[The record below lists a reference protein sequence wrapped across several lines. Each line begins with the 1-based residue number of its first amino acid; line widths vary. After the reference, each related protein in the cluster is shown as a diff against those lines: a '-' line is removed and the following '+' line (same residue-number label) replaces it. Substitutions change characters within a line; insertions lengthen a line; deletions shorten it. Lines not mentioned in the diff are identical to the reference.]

1 MTSHEIREKFLKF
14 FESKGHAVIPS
25 ASLIP
30 SETDPT
36 VLFTTAG
43 MHPLVPYLLGE
54 DHPGG
59 KRVANSQKCIRTG
72 DIDEVGDESH
82 LTFFEMLGNWS
93 FGDYFKREA
102 IEWSWEF
109 LTSDKWLGID
119 KNRLS
124 VTVFEGDSN
133 APRDEESAQIWQS
146 LGVPKEKIFYKGK
159 ADNWWGPAGATGP
172 CGPDT
177 EIFYNDLEIWNN
189 VFMQYNK
196 TANGNFEPLKQKNV
210 DTGMG
215 LERIAMVM
223 QGVESVYE
231 TDLFAP
237 IVTKIKS
244 QISNLKSAEK
254 NSKSI
259 RIIADHLKASVFIIA
274 DGVVPSNTG
283 RGYVLRRLI
292 RRAVRHGKLLGG
304 STAKLFTPEIAEV
317 VIDIYKEHYPEVKNN
332 ESIIMNELKKEEGK
346 YKKILERIKKI
357 VEKITEKS
365 KDDMVIKIS
374 GIEAFNLYQSMSIP
388 LDILK
393 LTAKK
398 ISETKGVKIEIDE
411 NEFKKEFAAHQ
422 KLSRTASVGMFKG
435 GLADAGEMTTNYH
448 TATHLLL
455 AALREVLSEDIVQKG
470 SNITAERLR
479 FDFNYPQKMTD
490 EQIKKVED
498 FVNEKIQEKIPV
510 EMIEMPKEEALK
522 ATKSSFDAS
531 KYGDVV
537 KVYKIGPSTSSG
549 QAFSLE
555 LCGGPHV
562 ANTGELGRF
571 KIIKEEASS
580 AGVRRIKAVLH
591 F

>member
-1 MTSHEIREKFLKF
+1 MMTSKEIRAKFLEF
-14 FESKGHAVIPS
+14 FKNKGHTIIPS

-54 DHPGG
+54 EHPGG
-59 KRVANSQKCIRTG
+59 KRVVNSQKCIRTG

-93 FGDYFKREA
+93 FGDYFKKEA

-109 LTSDKWLGID
+109 LTDKKWLGID
-119 KNRLS
+119 KNKLS
-124 VTVFEGDSN
+124 VTVFEGGLN

-159 ADNWWGPAGATGP
+159 EDNWWGPAGATGP

-177 EIFYNDLEIWNN
+177 EMFYDDMEIWNN

-196 TANGNFEPLKQKNV
+196 TSDGKFEQLKQKNV

-223 QGVESVYE
+223 QGVNSVYE
-231 TDLFAP
+231 TDLFTP
-237 IVTKIKS
+237 IVAKIKS
-244 QISNLKSAEK
+244 QISNLKYDEK
-254 NSKSI
+254 SV
-259 RIIADHLKASVFIIA
+259 RIITDHIKASVFIIT

-292 RRAVRHGKLLGG
+292 RRAVRHGKLLGI
-304 STAKLFTPEIAEV
+304 KNDFTKEIAEV
-317 VIDIYKEHYPEVKNN
+317 VIDIYKEHYPEVEKNKDK
-332 ESIIMNELKKEEGK
+332 IFNELEKEEKRFKETLEKGLK
-346 YKKILERIKKI
+346 EFEKGTDPFILFTTFGFPFELTQELAKERG
-357 VEKITEKS
+357 
-365 KDDMVIKIS
+365 IKID
-374 GIEAFNLYQSMSIP
+374 EDKFNEQ
-388 LDILK
+388 LK
-393 LTAKK
+393 QHQ
-398 ISETKGVKIEIDE
+398 
-411 NEFKKEFAAHQ
+411 EF
-422 KLSRTASVGMFKG
+422 SRTASVGMFKG
-435 GLADAGEMTTNYH
+435 GLADAGEMTIKYH

-455 AALREVLSEDIVQKG
+455 AALREILNGDIAQKG

-498 FVNEKIQEKIPV
+498 LVNKKIEEKISV
-510 EMIEMPKEEALK
+510 ETIEVPKEKALK
-522 ATKSSFDAS
+522 MVKVSFDES
-531 KYGDVV
+531 KYGDIV
-537 KVYKIGPSTSSG
+537 KIYKIGD
-549 QAFSLE
+549 FSIE

-562 ANTGELGRF
+562 NNTSKLGYF
-571 KIIKEEASS
+571 KITKEESSS
-580 AGVRRIKAVLH
+580 AGVRRIKAVVV
-591 F
+591 

>member
-1 MTSHEIREKFLKF
+1 MYSRLFIYANIFLMTSAEIRDKFLEF
-14 FESKGHAVIPS
+14 FRSKGHTIIPS

-54 DHPGG
+54 EHPGG

-93 FGDYFKREA
+93 FGDYFKKEA

-109 LTSDKWLGID
+109 LTDKKWLGID

-124 VTVFEGDSN
+124 VTVFEGNAN
-133 APRDEESAQIWQS
+133 APRDEESAEIWRS
-146 LGVPKEKIFYKGK
+146 LGVPKEMIFYKGR
-159 ADNWWGPAGATGP
+159 AENWWGPAGATGP
-172 CGPDT
+172 CGHDT

-196 TANGNFEPLKQKNV
+196 NADGSFEPLKQKNV

-223 QGVESVYE
+223 QGVDSVYE

-244 QISNLKSAEK
+244 QISNFKSEDE
-254 NSKSI
+254 KSI
-259 RIIADHLKASVFIIA
+259 RIIADHVKASVFIIA
-274 DGVVPSNTG
+274 DGVMPSNTG
-283 RGYVLRRLI
+283 RGYILRRLI
-292 RRAVRHGKLLGG
+292 RRAVRHGKLLGIE
-304 STAKLFTPEIAEV
+304 KDFTKEIAEAA
-317 VIDIYKEHYPEVKNN
+317 IDIYKEHYPEVAKNKN
-332 ESIIMNELKKEEGK
+332 KIFEELEKEEKRFKETLEKGLK
-346 YKKILERIKKI
+346 EFEKGIDPFILFTTYGFPFELTKELAK
-357 VEKITEKS
+357 EK
-365 KDDMVIKIS
+365 
-374 GIEAFNLYQSMSIP
+374 G
-388 LDILK
+388 
-393 LTAKK
+393 
-398 ISETKGVKIEIDE
+398 IEIDE
-411 NEFKKEFAAHQ
+411 KKFSDQLKAHQ
-422 KLSRTASVGMFKG
+422 ELSRTASAGMFKG
-435 GLADAGEMTTNYH
+435 GLADAGEMTTKYH

-455 AALREVLSEDIVQKG
+455 ASLREILGEDIIQKG

-490 EQIKKVED
+490 EQIKRVEGL
-498 FVNEKIQEKIPV
+498 VNKKIQENIPV
-510 EMIEMPKEEALK
+510 EIIEMPKEEALK

-537 KVYKIGPSTSSG
+537 KVYKIN
-549 QAFSLE
+549 AFSIE

-571 KIIKEEASS
+571 KITKEEASS
-580 AGVRRIKAVLH
+580 TGVRRIKAVLE
-591 F
+591 

>member
-14 FESKGHAVIPS
+14 FEEKGHAVIPS

-54 DHPGG
+54 EHPGG

-93 FGDYFKREA
+93 FGDYFKKEA

-109 LTSDKWLGID
+109 LTDKKWLGID
-119 KNRLS
+119 KNKLS

-159 ADNWWGPAGATGP
+159 EDNWWGPAGATGP
-172 CGPDT
+172 CGPCT
-177 EIFYNDLEIWNN
+177 EMFIDNMEVWND

-196 TANGNFEPLKQKNV
+196 TADGSFEPLKQKPARNATHSVAGGNV

-215 LERIAMVM
+215 LERIAMVI
-223 QGVESVYE
+223 QGVNSVYE

-237 IVTKIKS
+237 IINKIEKLSANSYQLSAKS
-244 QISNLKSAEK
+244 Y
-254 NSKSI
+254 
-259 RIIADHLKASVFIIA
+259 RIIADHIKASVFIIA
-274 DGVVPSNTG
+274 DGVMTSNTG
-283 RGYVLRRLI
+283 KGYVLRRLI
-292 RRAVRHGKLLGG
+292 RRAVRHGKLLGIE
-304 STAKLFTPEIAEV
+304 KDFTKEIAEV
-317 VIDIYKEHYPEVKNN
+317 VVEIYKEHYPEVKNN
-332 ESIIMNELKKEEGK
+332 ESRIMNELEKEE
-346 YKKILERIKKI
+346 KKFKETLEKGLKEFEKGTEPFILFTTFGFPFELTQELAK
-357 VEKITEKS
+357 EKG
-365 KDDMVIKIS
+365 IKID
-374 GIEAFNLYQSMSIP
+374 IENFNEQ
-388 LDILK
+388 LK
-393 LTAKK
+393 
-398 ISETKGVKIEIDE
+398 
-411 NEFKKEFAAHQ
+411 AHQ
-422 KLSRTASVGMFKG
+422 QLSRTASVGMFKG
-435 GLADAGEMTTNYH
+435 GLADAGEMTTKYH

-455 AALREVLSEDIVQKG
+455 AALREILDGDIIQKG

-479 FDFNYPQKMTD
+479 FDFNYPQKITD
-490 EQIKKVED
+490 EQIKKIED
-498 FVNEKIQEKIPV
+498 LVNEKIQEKIPV
-510 EMIEMPKEEALK
+510 EMIELPKEEALK
-522 ATKSSFDAS
+522 ATKSSFDEG
-531 KYGDVV
+531 KYGDIV
-537 KVYKIGPSTSSG
+537 KVYKIGN
-549 QAFSLE
+549 FSVE

-571 KIIKEEASS
+571 KITKEEASS
-580 AGVRRIKAVLH
+580 AGVRRIKAVLE
-591 F
+591 

>member
-1 MTSHEIREKFLKF
+1 MTSKEIREKFLEF
-14 FESKGHAVIPS
+14 FKSKGHAVIPS

-54 DHPGG
+54 EHPGG
-59 KRVANSQKCIRTG
+59 KRVANSQKCVRTG

-93 FGDYFKREA
+93 FGDYFKKEA
-102 IEWSWEF
+102 VEWSWEF
-109 LTSDKWLGID
+109 LTSPEWLGID
-119 KNRLS
+119 KNKLS
-124 VTVFEGDSN
+124 VTVFEGDQN

-146 LGVPKEKIFYKGK
+146 LGMPKEKIFYKGK

-177 EIFYNDLEIWNN
+177 EMFYENMEIWND

-196 TANGNFEPLKQKNV
+196 TANSSFEPLKQKNV

-223 QGVESVYE
+223 QNVASVYE

-237 IVTKIKS
+237 IIKKIEKLSTINYQLSAKS
-244 QISNLKSAEK
+244 Y
-254 NSKSI
+254 
-259 RIIADHLKASVFIIA
+259 RIIADHIKASVFIIA
-274 DGVVPSNTG
+274 DGVAPSNAG

-304 STAKLFTPEIAEV
+304 SAAKLFTPGIAEV

-332 ESIIMNELKKEEGK
+332 KSRIIDELEKEEKGFK
-346 YKKILERIKKI
+346 ETLERGLKEF
-357 VEKITEKS
+357 EKGTDPFVLFTTYGFPIELTQELAKEKR
-365 KDDMVIKIS
+365 
-374 GIEAFNLYQSMSIP
+374 
-388 LDILK
+388 
-393 LTAKK
+393 
-398 ISETKGVKIEIDE
+398 VKIDIE
-411 NEFKKEFAAHQ
+411 NFNKQLRAHQ
-422 KLSRTASVGMFKG
+422 ELSRTASAGMFKG
-435 GLADAGEMTTNYH
+435 GLADAGEMTTKYH

-455 AALREVLSEDIVQKG
+455 ASLREILGEEIIQKG

-479 FDFNYPQKMTD
+479 FDFNYPQKMSD

-498 FVNEKIQEKIPV
+498 LVNEKIQLKIPV
-510 EMIEMPKEEALK
+510 DMLEMSKDKALEIAK
-522 ATKSSFDAS
+522 ISFEPG
-531 KYGDVV
+531 KYGGIV
-537 KVYKIGPSTSSG
+537 KVYKIGD
-549 QAFSLE
+549 FSVE
-555 LCGGPHV
+555 LCGGPHI

-580 AGVRRIKAVLH
+580 AGVRRIKAVLE
-591 F
+591 